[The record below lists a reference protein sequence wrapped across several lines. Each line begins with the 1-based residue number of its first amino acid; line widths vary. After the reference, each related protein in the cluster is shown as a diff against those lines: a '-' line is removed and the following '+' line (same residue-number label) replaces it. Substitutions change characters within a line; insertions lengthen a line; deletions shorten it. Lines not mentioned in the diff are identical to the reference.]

1 MDLVFLGTFDVNSGY
16 IIAINPAC
24 QIENDSIRAVD
35 QTNRIKVKSGKYYAY
50 CIQKMELNHEEY
62 KKKIVS

>member
-24 QIENDSIRAVD
+24 QIEDFNDSS
-35 QTNRIKVKSGKYYAY
+35 NYS
-50 CIQKMELNHEEY
+50 
-62 KKKIVS
+62 S